1 MGKGA
6 ILKEAREAVRA
17 GEDRQQVF
25 TRYQGQI
32 ARPMHLA
39 VAIAGVPHPGIKE
52 KCQVANVAL
61 LILLILAAV
70 SKVWLVISIFPSL
83 GVFPLLGLAVV
94 GVLLPAACAI
104 EVARFNGQIY
114 ALIPLFCLM
123 SVFQIAMHFN
133 GDVLG
138 LVLDTLFLTVIAV
151 LSLWIK
157 RKAFPNFGLGGVKKD
172 AQGQYLL

>member
-1 MGKGA
+1 MGKAA
-6 ILKEAREAVRA
+6 ILKEARAAVQA

-25 TRYQGQI
+25 ARYQGQI

-39 VAIAGVPHPGIKE
+39 VAIAGVPRPGLKQ
-52 KCQVANVAL
+52 KFQVANVAL
-61 LILLILAAV
+61 IILLILAAI
-70 SKVWLVISIFPSL
+70 SKVWLVISLFPSL
-83 GVFPLLGLAVV
+83 GIFPLFGLAVV
-94 GVLLPAACAI
+94 GILLPAACAV

-123 SVFQIAMHFN
+123 SLLQIAMHFN

-138 LVLDTLFLTVIAV
+138 LIFDAIFLSVIAA

-157 RKAFPNFGLGGVKKD
+157 RKGFPNLGLGGVKKD
-172 AQGQYLL
+172 AQGQFLL